1 MKISKYITKYDYIG
15 YYVKQPSMWF
25 YTNTEIDALYN
36 SEYKLHSINHNKIL
50 DFDEIDDEEDE
61 TNEAIDSYN
70 LYREMIANKEN
81 IDKNNYL
88 IIEGLMIDQMSKK
101 YIIEYFNKEY
111 ADLLNFNFKI
121 IDFDEQILS
130 IENNIEQTQSLI
142 KENKYLILF
151 QPAFIDKSLNTVT
164 KCDALIKI
172 DNDIFIVETK
182 ATSTAKY
189 HHILDLLFQ
198 KKVVEKTLNK
208 YNIAYRLCL
217 IKYEYQTQKNVSF
230 IISETINL
238 KKSVSIPKDTND
250 LETKQCIKIGKSYS
264 KKDNKIVPNSYID
277 DILDQNY
284 EVLIDVH
291 KENVI
296 DVINKIFNEYENVI
310 NKLWDHKKMVEKQ
323 KMPSSLEPHPND
335 KSIFKNTDLWT
346 QLRKLYYLKGYDIFG
361 YSGNIID
368 FCSSNLEKINK
379 LGPNIKYDY
388 VPFLRYINS
397 KTGKSAEKNID
408 RLLNNNVL
416 FRVYKENYQKLIS
429 NLKNKKVYFDF
440 ETINPSI
447 RVLDHTLPFTQIVT
461 QNSVIIDHGD
471 GINNLVCN
479 NMMIDPNEININWL
493 KSIIDSIFQ
502 SSEYSYVVYNKNF
515 ESIRLK
521 EMAKFINEESYFE
534 KVNIINENMFDLADF
549 FSFKKDGDVII
560 ARELNGFYSI
570 KCVLP
575 LVEKYAPEIFNKTG
589 CKNYKTLEIGNGLVC
604 QQNTLSRF
612 YGSISNDEWNQIMTN
627 SKIYCENDVRAMIA
641 VEYFIKEY
649 IINNCNFVD

>member
-25 YTNTEIDALYN
+25 YTNTEIDTLYN
-36 SEYKLHSINHNKIL
+36 VEYKLYSKNNNKIL
-50 DFDEIDDEEDE
+50 NLDDIDDEDE
-61 TNEAIDSYN
+61 ESNETIDSYS
-70 LYREMIANKEN
+70 LYREMICNKEN

-88 IIEGLMIDQMSKK
+88 IIEGLMIDKISKK
-101 YIIEYFNKEY
+101 YIIDYFKKEY
-111 ADLLNFNFKI
+111 ANLLKFNFNIF
-121 IDFDEQILS
+121 DFDEQNIS
-130 IENNIEQTQSLI
+130 IEQNIEKTQLLI
-142 KENKYLILF
+142 KNNLYLIVF
-151 QPAFIDKSLNTVT
+151 QPAFIDQNLNTVT

-172 DNDIFIVETK
+172 NKDIFIVETK

-189 HHILDLLFQ
+189 HHILDLFFQ
-198 KKVVEKTLNK
+198 KKVIEKTLNQ
-208 YNIAYRLCL
+208 YNIMYRLCL
-217 IKYEYQTQKNVSF
+217 IKYEYQTKKNVSF

-238 KKSVSIPKDTND
+238 KKSVTIPK
-250 LETKQCIKIGKSYS
+250 ETKDIEIKQCIKIGKSYT
-264 KKDNKIVPNSYID
+264 KKDGKLTPNLYID

-284 EVLIDVH
+284 NVLINIL

-296 DVINKIFNEYENVI
+296 DIINIIFNEYESVI
-310 NKLWDHKKMVEKQ
+310 YLLWNHKKMVEFQ
-323 KMPSSLEPHPND
+323 KMPLPLEPHPND
-335 KSIFKNTDLWT
+335 KSIFKNTDLWM

-368 FCSSNLEKINK
+368 FCPNNLEKINE
-379 LGPNIKYDY
+379 LGKNTKYDY

-408 RLLNNNVL
+408 RLLNNRDL
-416 FRVYKENYQKLIS
+416 FRVYKNNYDQLIA

-447 RVLDHTLPFTQIVT
+447 RVVDNSLPFTQIVT
-461 QNSVIIDHGD
+461 QNSVIIDHGN
-471 GINNLVCN
+471 GINNLFCN
-479 NMMIDPNEININWL
+479 NMMIDPNKIDTNWF
-493 KSIIDSIFQ
+493 KSVIDAIYQ
-502 SSEYSYVVYNKNF
+502 SDEYSYVVYNKNF

-521 EMAKFINEESYFE
+521 EMAKFINEKDYFE
-534 KVNIINENMFDLADF
+534 KVKIINENMFDLADF
-549 FSFKKDGDVII
+549 FMFKKDGDVII
-560 ARELNGFYSI
+560 IRELNGFFSI

-589 CKNYKTLEIGNGLVC
+589 CKNYKTLEISNGLVC
-604 QQNTLSRF
+604 QQKTLSRF
-612 YGSISNDEWNQIMTN
+612 YGSISDNDWNNIVTN

-649 IINNCNFVD
+649 IINNCNFI